1 MHATEVVNNLLYLT
15 SRRCLSHHID
25 DWRGNTHTHRC
36 THTHTHQVQKK
47 SRKKD
52 SVTLTADR
60 DESRP
65 SPQQSHKHTHTA
77 VGKLLATHTHTA
89 RCCRSSPL
97 QLTLLS
103 CTAVIKSFLFN
114 RNWTEPLSK
123 HFSDYNTI
131 LEALLNSSCLS
142 LSASISGSPALS
154 TRKLS
159 VPLLCQ
165 RLPSKHITSL
175 HIHPS
180 LQRRERQAGTKEE
193 RGRDWWKSGLYPSN
207 TPLVSL
213 WALQSGT
220 CLWMQADHSNL

>member
-1 MHATEVVNNLLYLT
+1 MRAGQAHSKAT
-15 SRRCLSHHID
+15 
-25 DWRGNTHTHRC
+25 NTLIQQLASASQ
-36 THTHTHQVQKK
+36 THTHTHTQ
-47 SRKKD
+47 R
-52 SVTLTADR
+52 
-60 DESRP
+60 
-65 SPQQSHKHTHTA
+65 
-77 VGKLLATHTHTA
+77 

-131 LEALLNSSCLS
+131 VKALLNSSCLS
-142 LSASISGSPALS
+142 LSASISSSPALS

-193 RGRDWWKSGLYPSN
+193 RGREGGTDG
-207 TPLVSL
+207 SL
-213 WALQSGT
+213 ACILAT
-220 CLWMQADHSNL
+220 LH

>member
-1 MHATEVVNNLLYLT
+1 MRAGQAHSKAT
-15 SRRCLSHHID
+15 
-25 DWRGNTHTHRC
+25 NTLIQQLASASQ
-36 THTHTHQVQKK
+36 THTHTVTVLQVV
-47 SRKKD
+47 S
-52 SVTLTADR
+52 AAA
-60 DESRP
+60 EM
-65 SPQQSHKHTHTA
+65 
-77 VGKLLATHTHTA
+77 
-89 RCCRSSPL
+89 
-97 QLTLLS
+97 TLLS

-142 LSASISGSPALS
+142 LYASISGSPALS

-193 RGRDWWKSGLYPSN
+193 RGREGGTDG
-207 TPLVSL
+207 SL
-213 WALQSGT
+213 ACILAT
-220 CLWMQADHSNL
+220 LH